1 MSISERSRS
10 PPFYLFLPVAI
21 AYSFSLAA
29 YCARSSAFYLCLSIS
44 LWCSSL
50 LSLGISSLT
59 FSFSSRSSGFTGFI
73 KGIASTTSSA
83 YLARLLDF
91 EFLPVFSE
99 VLSCLLN
106 AFETELLAADKGL
119 SDSNADGVPILLSGF
134 WF

>member
-50 LSLGISSLT
+50 LSLGISCLT

-73 KGIASTTSSA
+73 NGIASTTSSA

-99 VLSCLLN
+99 VLSCLLK
-106 AFETELLAADKGL
+106 AFETELLAADRGL
-119 SDSNADGVPILLSGF
+119 SDSTADGVPILLSGF